1 MRFDGTP
8 LLGELNGACP
18 VDDTYILLAILLMQG
33 IGTAPN
39 GIGLLKRIISVAQKV
54 LCGNDSK
61 VEAKSTV
68 YSKTYNEYCL
78 NNSSD

>member
-1 MRFDGTP
+1 
-8 LLGELNGACP
+8 
-18 VDDTYILLAILLMQG
+18 MQG

-54 LCGNDSK
+54 LCGNDSE

-78 NNSSD
+78 NNSSDYKLGFTFSGAVHSVR